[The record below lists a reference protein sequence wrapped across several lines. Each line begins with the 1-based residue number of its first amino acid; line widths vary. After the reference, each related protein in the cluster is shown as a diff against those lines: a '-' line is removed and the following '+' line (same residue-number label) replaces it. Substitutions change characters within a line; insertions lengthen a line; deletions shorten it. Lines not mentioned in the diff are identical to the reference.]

1 MREPWHYIDPSYLYS
16 FAGIAGFILLL
27 TTILI
32 ITSFLRNIFNHRNEL
47 KVARIQSGNV
57 DPMLTQTTIFI
68 LLRRGIIL
76 TYIGLIFFIGYLV
89 QDVTVIIMC
98 FPLALGLAYL
108 TIFGLHYSG
117 LLKMVPDDG
126 TAEKTDTRESKNP
139 IAESDDIR

>member
-1 MREPWHYIDPSYLYS
+1 MPGPVHSLLQVQTPRYS
-16 FAGIAGFILLL
+16 CSHLA
-27 TTILI
+27 
-32 ITSFLRNIFNHRNEL
+32 S
-47 KVARIQSGNV
+47 ARLSAPFF
-57 DPMLTQTTIFI
+57 D
-68 LLRRGIIL
+68 
-76 TYIGLIFFIGYLV
+76 LIFFIGYLAH
-89 QDVTVIIMC
+89 DVTVIIMC